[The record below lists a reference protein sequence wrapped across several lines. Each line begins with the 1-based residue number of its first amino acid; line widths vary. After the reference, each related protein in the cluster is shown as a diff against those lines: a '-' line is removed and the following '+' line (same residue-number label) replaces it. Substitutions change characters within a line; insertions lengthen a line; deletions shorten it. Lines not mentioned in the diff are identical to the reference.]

1 MYHTIMNG
9 TKRHERILER
19 LHQDGK
25 VDVAALSE
33 EFGISGVTIR
43 RDLEHLAQAG
53 VLRRTRGG
61 AVSMMML
68 GEGLPYAMREI
79 ELAETKQSLAVA
91 VAKLV
96 GNGEAVALD
105 SGTTCVGI
113 ARALVGTRLTVM
125 PFSVQAIS
133 ALFGTSTINL
143 ITPGGSVRHD
153 EGSIVGPL
161 AEASLRSVRFDTAII
176 SPCGASLEG
185 GVMAHDLQDAAVK
198 RAIMGSSRR
207 TILVADSSKFSRS
220 AMAAV
225 CPLESI
231 DLLVTD
237 EAVPAEIVD
246 RLSAEGVQVIVV

>member
-1 MYHTIMNG
+1 MIMNG

-19 LHQDGK
+19 LNRDGK
-25 VDVAALSE
+25 VDVAGLSQQL
-33 EFGISGVTIR
+33 GISEVTIR

-79 ELAETKQSLAVA
+79 EVAETKRLLAGA

-96 GNGEAVALD
+96 RNGEAVALD
-105 SGTTCVGI
+105 SGTTCVEI
-113 ARALVGTRLTVM
+113 ARVLVGTRLTVM
-125 PFSVQAIS
+125 PFSVQAIG
-133 ALFGTSTINL
+133 ALFGKSNINL

-153 EGSIVGPL
+153 EGSITGPL

-176 SPCGASLEG
+176 SPCGASPED

-198 RAIMGSSRR
+198 RAIIGAARR

-225 CPLESI
+225 CPLDSI
-231 DLLVTD
+231 DILVTD
-237 EAVPAEIVD
+237 SEVPAQVVE
-246 RLSAEGVQVIVV
+246 RLSAGGVQVVVV

>member
-1 MYHTIMNG
+1 MSGI
-9 TKRHERILER
+9 KRHERILDR
-19 LHQDGK
+19 LHQDGR
-25 VDVAALSE
+25 VDVAALSK

-61 AVSMMML
+61 AVSTMML

-79 ELAETKQSLAVA
+79 ELAETKERLAAA
-91 VAKLV
+91 VSELV
-96 GNGEAVALD
+96 RNGEAVALD
-105 SGTTCVGI
+105 SGTTCVRV
-113 ARALVGTRLTVM
+113 ARTLVGSRLTVM
-125 PFSVQAIS
+125 PFSVQAIN
-133 ALFGTSTINL
+133 ALFGNWTINL

-176 SPCGASLEG
+176 SPCGASLDG

-198 RAIMGSSRR
+198 RAIIGAARR

-237 EAVPAEIVD
+237 VGVPAEVVD
-246 RLSAEGVQVIVV
+246 RLNADGVQVIVV